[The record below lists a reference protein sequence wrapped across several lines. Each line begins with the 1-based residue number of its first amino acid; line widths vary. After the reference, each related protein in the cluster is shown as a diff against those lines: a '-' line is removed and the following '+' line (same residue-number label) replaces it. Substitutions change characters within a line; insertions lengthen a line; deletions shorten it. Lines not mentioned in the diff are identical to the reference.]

1 MISHDLKL
9 VTRRVAQKRTYLEPL
24 LNLIPQLFDILNQQI
39 QCRDPSRLIF
49 LTGHCKGLPKRRQI
63 SVVQIGSRPFTDD
76 FAFAEF

>member
-1 MISHDLKL
+1 
-9 VTRRVAQKRTYLEPL
+9 
-24 LNLIPQLFDILNQQI
+24 
-39 QCRDPSRLIF
+39 